1 MILNKITTGFV
12 IQQYDTETKKFVSQE
27 FIAGDE
33 VEWEQDGDTIAPIQN
48 ASITADNPAPKPKTQ
63 PIPKVNFASPSPI
76 HLPFENN
83 QIKKNGLASNG
94 PDAKFITLG
103 T

>member
-33 VEWEQDGDTIAPIQN
+33 VEWEQDGDTIAPPE
-48 ASITADNPAPKPKTQ
+48 DKPYLFFNMVQ
-63 PIPKVNFASPSPI
+63 P
-76 HLPFENN
+76 E
-83 QIKKNGLASNG
+83 
-94 PDAKFITLG
+94 
-103 T
+103 